1 MAPKTVSLPHEPGF
15 AEATQV
21 FNLAAVPEPAAALT
35 AHTID
40 DIRAALRYAES
51 TGAPVRILATGHTAG
66 AQRPMAG
73 AVLVKTA
80 LRGEVEIDAAARV
93 ARVPAGT
100 RWGAVVEAAAPHGLT
115 APHGSSPTVGV
126 VGYSLGGGMSAYGRR
141 FGLAANSVRAIE
153 LVTADGELRRVDAG
167 TDAELF
173 RALRGGGGGFGVVTA
188 IEIALF
194 PASSVHTGAAFWP
207 AKHAAELLAAWRA
220 WTLTAP
226 DEVTT
231 SLRVLNLP
239 PLPDVPPVLAG
250 GPVLC
255 LDGAVLSTDDDH
267 EATARRHT
275 AELLDPLRAIAEPVM
290 DTWHR
295 AEPAAVLAAHMDPT
309 DPVPVVGEHML
320 LGELDDGGEAA
331 FLRVLGEGSGS
342 PLVAAGLRQL
352 GGAYSRPDPAGGVL
366 NHLDARFSYAGS
378 GVPMGP
384 VTVEALRK
392 HAAVVRA
399 ALSKWDTGRTVPSF
413 VEHVEQPQ
421 GHLSP
426 EQIAEVDAVRERVD
440 PAGRFRGDI
449 APNATALG

>member
-15 AEATQV
+15 EEATSV
-21 FNLAAVPEPAAALT
+21 FNLAAVPAPAAALT

-40 DIRAALRYAES
+40 DIRTALRYAEAND
-51 TGAPVRILATGHTAG
+51 APVRILATGHTAA
-66 AQRPMAG
+66 AQRPMNG

-80 LRGEVEIDAAARV
+80 LRGEVEVDAARRV

-100 RWGAVVEAAAPHGLT
+100 RWGAVVAAAAAHGLT

-153 LVTADGELRRVDAG
+153 LVTADGEVRRVDAG

-173 RALRGGGGGFGVVTA
+173 WALRGGGGGFGVVTA

-207 AKHAAELLAAWRA
+207 ARYAADLLAAWRA
-220 WTLTAP
+220 WTLSAP
-226 DEVTT
+226 DAVTT

-239 PLPDVPPVLAG
+239 PLPDVPPALAG
-250 GPVLC
+250 GPVIC
-255 LDGAVLSTDDDH
+255 VDGAVLCPDEDH
-267 EATARRHT
+267 ETTARRQA

-290 DTWHR
+290 DTWQR
-295 AEPAAVLAAHMDPT
+295 ADPAAVLTAHMDPT
-309 DPVPVVGEHML
+309 EPVPVVGEHML
-320 LGELDDGGEAA
+320 LSELDDGGEAA
-331 FLRVLGEGSGS
+331 FLRVVGEGSDS

-352 GGAYSRPDPAGGVL
+352 GGAYARPDPAGGVL
-366 NHLDARFSYAGS
+366 NHLDARYSYAGS

-392 HAAVVRA
+392 HAAKVRA
-399 ALSKWDTGRTVPSF
+399 ALSRWDTGRTVPSF

-421 GHLSP
+421 GHLTP
-426 EQIAEVDAVRERVD
+426 EQIAAVDEVRGRVD

-449 APNATALG
+449 APNATSFG

>member
-40 DIRAALRYAES
+40 DIRAALRYAEA